1 MSVAVTMVPPR
12 MTFFI
17 AEPPYARWLAGANST
32 QRAGSAAGCRAR
44 PAGLE
49 RKVRPERDGGGIVR
63 AMPAKEHVVKVVGVD
78 VGGTF
83 TDVVLADLGTGTLTV
98 EKLPTTPHDPSE
110 AVVDGIARLA
120 DPGELAEVRHGTTI
134 ATNTMLT
141 ASGARVGIVTT
152 EGFRDVLHLARHQR
166 PQHYSIRQEVPWQ
179 DRPLATRAHR
189 KTVRERLV
197 PPRGEVLVPLD
208 EDGVRAAARELRDE
222 GVEAVAVCFLF
233 SYLDP
238 VHEERAAELVREE
251 HPDAFVTTSSSVYPQ
266 FREFERFTT
275 AAANAYVGPPVRA
288 YLERLAERAAQ
299 AGFGGRIHVMRSNGG
314 VAPVAQA
321 AREPVT
327 LLLSGP
333 AAGVLGGAHA
343 GRASGR
349 DHLVTFDVGGTS
361 ADIGVVTG
369 SGLAEASARDT
380 FIAGFPIMAP
390 MLDLATIGAGG
401 GSIAYV
407 DEGGAFRVGPAL
419 GRRAARPGGVRPRRH
434 GADGHRRP
442 RGARPAGPGTLPG
455 RRDAAR
461 RGRRARPSCAA
472 SRSGWGW
479 ASRRRRRAS

>member
-1 MSVAVTMVPPR
+1 M
-12 MTFFI
+12 
-17 AEPPYARWLAGANST
+17 
-32 QRAGSAAGCRAR
+32 
-44 PAGLE
+44 
-49 RKVRPERDGGGIVR
+49 
-63 AMPAKEHVVKVVGVD
+63 KVVGVD

-83 TDVVLADLGTGTLTV
+83 TDVVLADLATGALTV

-120 DPGELAEVRHGTTI
+120 DPGDLAEVRHGTTI

-141 ASGARVGIVTT
+141 ASGARVGIITT

-179 DRPLATRAHR
+179 DRPLAARAHR

-208 EDGVRAAARELRDE
+208 EDGVRAAARELRAE

-288 YLERLAERAAQ
+288 YLERLADRAAQ

-369 SGLAEASARDT
+369 SG
-380 FIAGFPIMAP
+380 P
-390 MLDLATIGAGG
+390 GG
-401 GSIAYV
+401 GLRARHLRRGLP
-407 DEGGAFRVGPAL
+407 DHGADARPGDDRRRRRLDRLRRRGRRLPRRAPL
-419 GRRAARPGGVRPRRH
+419 GRRAPRPRGLRPRRH
-434 GADGHRRP
+434 GADRHRRA
-442 RGARPAGPGTLPG
+442 RRARPPRPGALPG

-461 RGRRARPSCAA
+461 RGRRARRSCAA
-472 SRSGWGW
+472 SRSGSGW
-479 ASRRRRRAS
+479 ASRRPRRAS

>member
-1 MSVAVTMVPPR
+1 M
-12 MTFFI
+12 
-17 AEPPYARWLAGANST
+17 
-32 QRAGSAAGCRAR
+32 
-44 PAGLE
+44 
-49 RKVRPERDGGGIVR
+49 
-63 AMPAKEHVVKVVGVD
+63 
-78 VGGTF
+78 
-83 TDVVLADLGTGTLTV
+83 
-98 EKLPTTPHDPSE
+98 
-110 AVVDGIARLA
+110 
-120 DPGELAEVRHGTTI
+120 
-134 ATNTMLT
+134 
-141 ASGARVGIVTT
+141 
-152 EGFRDVLHLARHQR
+152 
-166 PQHYSIRQEVPWQ
+166 
-179 DRPLATRAHR
+179 
-189 KTVRERLV
+189 

-222 GVEAVAVCFLF
+222 GVAAVAVCFLF

-407 DEGGAFRVGPAL
+407 DEGGAFRVGPRSA
-419 GRRAARPGGVRPRRH
+419 GARPGPAAYGH
-434 GADGHRRP
+434 GGTEPTVTDAHVVLGRLVPERFLG
-442 RGARPAGPGTLPG
+442 GAMQLDA
-455 RRDAAR
+455 DAAT
-461 RGRRARPSCAA
+461 GRRARPRGAA
-472 SRSGWGW
+472 GAGR
-479 ASRRRRRAS
+479 SRRRRRAS